1 VEGRQYASTFVNTEG
16 ARIVEGH
23 QYASTVDAISAKI
36 VEGHQYAST
45 VVDII
50 SARILVGVKYA
61 STAVNA
67 VNTKNAKEG
76 VTNEA
81 NGTEDEKHAVA
92 LSLLPNRQL

>member
-1 VEGRQYASTFVNTEG
+1 VEGDQYASTVVNTEG
-16 ARIVEGH
+16 ARNVEGH

-45 VVDII
+45 VVDAIT
-50 SARILVGVKYA
+50 ARILVGVKYA

-81 NGTEDEKHAVA
+81 NGTEAQKHAIA
-92 LSLLPNRQL
+92 SSLLPNRQL